1 MLSWKMEAEMKAAI
15 YCAQS
20 WVTVRFQYSN
30 NQKCHVIDKPNFY
43 NLSKGLEKPG

>member
-1 MLSWKMEAEMKAAI
+1 MKAAI

-43 NLSKGLEKPG
+43 NLSKGLEKPC